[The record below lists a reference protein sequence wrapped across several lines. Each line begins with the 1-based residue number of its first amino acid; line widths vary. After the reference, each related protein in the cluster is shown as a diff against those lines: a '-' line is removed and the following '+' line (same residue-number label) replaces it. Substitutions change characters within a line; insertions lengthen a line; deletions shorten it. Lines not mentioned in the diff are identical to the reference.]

1 MIIEAAFIA
10 LPFMVGVTVSA
21 RRAAVIF
28 AGLAAAKAS
37 LMLLAVTVLEQP
49 LLAAGITTLCLSL
62 TGFVVGVLLGTWSPS
77 VAKRGS
83 LGVSLVCGALL
94 SAWIGGALQPVIR
107 SEAVETAVVVGTA
120 PEPIWNKVKGFGALA
135 GERPLLMRLGMP
147 TPLRCSLESEAV
159 GARRTCHFDQGRIEQ
174 IVTEW
179 DPPVRLGLQIVET
192 DLPVRLFNF
201 TTAAYDL
208 TPKGEGTHVLRT
220 TRFVSKLMPVW
231 FWQPIEQ
238 LTVETEHRYLL
249 NELH

>member
-1 MIIEAAFIA
+1 MIIEVAFIA
-10 LPFMVGVTVSA
+10 LPFVAGVTVSA
-21 RRAAVIF
+21 RRPAAIF
-28 AGLAAAKAS
+28 AGLVAVKAS

-49 LLAAGITTLCLSL
+49 LLAAGITTLSLSL

-83 LGVSLVCGALL
+83 LGVALVSGALL
-94 SAWIGGALQPVIR
+94 SAWIGGALQPVLR
-107 SEAVETAVVVGTA
+107 NEAVETAVVVGST
-120 PEPIWNKVKGFGALA
+120 PEPVWNKVKGFGALA

-208 TPKGEGTHVLRT
+208 TPQGEGTHVLRT
-220 TRFVSKLMPVW
+220 TRFVSKLMPAW
-231 FWQPIEQ
+231 FWRPIEQ

-249 NELH
+249 NELD